1 VVSASITYAAFSLLG
16 TVFGVTTPVQLMEL
30 AHPDQP
36 VLRRLMREAPGTYH
50 HSLVVSNL
58 AERAAEMI
66 GADAL
71 LTRVCAYYHDI
82 GKVVRPYYFI
92 DNQTGMQNIHDTL
105 DPRESAAIIAGH
117 VRDGL
122 DLGRKHRLPRRVL
135 DAIPQHHGTMLIQ
148 YFYHKALQSDPN
160 ANPDEFRYPGPK
172 PQTKENAILMLA
184 DGVEATVR
192 AMAQAGALD
201 KPPEQNSDASESV
214 GLYNDSATLPN
225 DKLVQTVHRIISE
238 RIEDGQL
245 DECDLT
251 VRDIARI
258 QEAFVSMLKGIYHPR
273 VQYPGAQA
281 EEQKLEKAGAGKGQG
296 NGVVAPITSPLAGG
310 VGPNGAAQPANGY
323 SHGHSLALN
332 GAANGLEVEHDVT
345 QPTEASK

>member
-1 VVSASITYAAFSLLG
+1 
-16 TVFGVTTPVQLMEL
+16 MEL

-71 LTRVCAYYHDI
+71 LTRVSAYYHDI
-82 GKVVRPYYFI
+82 GKVVRPSAFI
-92 DNQTGMQNIHDTL
+92 DNQSGMKNIHDTL
-105 DPRESAAIIAGH
+105 DPRESAAIIMSH
-117 VRDGL
+117 VSDGL
-122 DLGRKHRLPRRVL
+122 ELGRKSRLPRRIL

-148 YFYHKALQSDPN
+148 YFYHKALLADPTT
-160 ANPDEFRYPGPK
+160 NPDNFRYPGPK

-201 KPPEQNSDASESV
+201 RPPTRNSDASETV
-214 GLYNDSATLPN
+214 GLYNDTASIPN
-225 DKLVQTVHRIISE
+225 DTLVQTVHRIISE

-273 VQYPGAQA
+273 IQYPSATSDAKQPDDTQKTPTQA
-281 EEQKLEKAGAGKGQG
+281 
-296 NGVVAPITSPLAGG
+296 PPTSPLT
-310 VGPNGAAQPANGY
+310 NGSNVAESGRKLVQSGQSREP
-323 SHGHSLALN
+323 
-332 GAANGLEVEHDVT
+332 
-345 QPTEASK
+345 